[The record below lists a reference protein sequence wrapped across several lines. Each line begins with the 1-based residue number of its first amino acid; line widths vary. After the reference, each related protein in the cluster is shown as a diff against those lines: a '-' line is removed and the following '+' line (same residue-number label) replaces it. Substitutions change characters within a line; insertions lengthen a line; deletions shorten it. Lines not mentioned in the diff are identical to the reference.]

1 MENLHGNKA
10 TKWARRARSLPACLC
25 HSPRPLTAKLWAP
38 PAGRLVPCG
47 RPARLALGSP
57 DGNGRSL
64 ARRRGKPVYCLLRLG
79 GAADVRAERGDCSSA
94 ETRPSLQA
102 PPACRRVYRPRAA
115 AAAAAAAP
123 MATSWPRAVP
133 SKTSASG
140 ERAAQNWRS
149 KVQLAAESA
158 AEFMNP
164 CARCH

>member
-115 AAAAAAAP
+115 AAAP